1 MLSHVINRGTGKKA
15 QLPYFA
21 AGKTGT
27 TQNYRDAWFV
37 GWAGG
42 YVAAVWVG
50 NDNEKPMNKV
60 GGGTIPAEIWHDVM
74 LAAHNISPISTDT
87 DDIGSLLEDGA
98 STDSIGDLIEE
109 ENLDDSANSKPS
121 TLEGLLDSIF

>member
-1 MLSHVINRGTGKKA
+1 MLNHVITRGTGKKA

-60 GGGTIPAEIWHDVM
+60 GGGTVPAEIWHDVM
-74 LAAHNISPISTDT
+74 LAAHNIKPLDT
-87 DDIGSLLEDGA
+87 EDDDIGSLIEDNVSA
-98 STDSIGDLIEE
+98 DSIGDLIEE

-121 TLEGLLDSIF
+121 TLEGLLDNIF